1 MNDKPSLEQ
10 LLAVQEH
17 FGLPSPAL
25 VEKDWYVVKA
35 LAAIAA
41 AETPPFRLIFGGGT
55 ALSRAH
61 GLIRRMSEDID
72 LKIVSPSKPSRAALD
87 NLRSTITD
95 ALLGAGFAFDPQNP
109 EQRTSMYDNKYTRY
123 QFPYEAIARGEG
135 TLRPEIQIETSVW
148 PMRNPS
154 IDRPLRSF
162 IAEAFDRPP
171 EVASIACAAIA
182 ESAAEKLVALTRRA
196 GAELAGLRQQRDP
209 TLVRHVLDLHAICEQ
224 YDPGEVAAL
233 AREIMIDDAQ
243 TYGKDF
249 PAYQADPLTE
259 TLKAING
266 IAADQGFGRDY
277 AAFRRDM
284 VYGEAPDFQT
294 AVVTLKRLAQ
304 HLRQP

>member
-109 EQRTSMYDNKYTRY
+109 EQRTSMYDNKYY
-123 QFPYEAIARGEG
+123 AI
-135 TLRPEIQIETSVW
+135 P
-148 PMRNPS
+148 
-154 IDRPLRSF
+154 
-162 IAEAFDRPP
+162 
-171 EVASIACAAIA
+171 AS
-182 ESAAEKLVALTRRA
+182 L
-196 GAELAGLRQQRDP
+196 
-209 TLVRHVLDLHAICEQ
+209 
-224 YDPGEVAAL
+224 
-233 AREIMIDDAQ
+233 
-243 TYGKDF
+243 
-249 PAYQADPLTE
+249 
-259 TLKAING
+259 
-266 IAADQGFGRDY
+266 
-277 AAFRRDM
+277 
-284 VYGEAPDFQT
+284 
-294 AVVTLKRLAQ
+294 
-304 HLRQP
+304 